1 MDLEGSHGVQAHI
14 PSPTMNF
21 RRPSLL
27 VWVGRLSSTYS
38 ESRRII
44 LGSVMLERTD
54 RSDLVFGSGPEGL
67 SVRLLAVRPPT
78 ETSQESVCNPLA

>member
-1 MDLEGSHGVQAHI
+1 
-14 PSPTMNF
+14 
-21 RRPSLL
+21 
-27 VWVGRLSSTYS
+27 
-38 ESRRII
+38 
-44 LGSVMLERTD
+44 MLERTD